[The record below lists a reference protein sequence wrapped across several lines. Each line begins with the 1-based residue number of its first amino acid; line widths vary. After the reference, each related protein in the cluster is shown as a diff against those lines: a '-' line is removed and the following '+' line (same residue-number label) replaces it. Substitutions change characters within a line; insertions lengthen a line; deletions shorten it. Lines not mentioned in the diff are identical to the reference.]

1 MISEILKYRRRK
13 RYLEDAVNV
22 TLGALVGVAAGVLF
36 APQSGEETRAQIAQQ
51 SKEAALKAKDVAED
65 LTDAVGEKYSEFQD
79 YSKDLIEKVKKNVE
93 EGVEFTKEQ
102 IDALEEA
109 AGEIADEA
117 KDKVK
122 EAKRDVKETASN
134 VKDTA
139 EDVKDDL
146 KQAKDDVKKDVK
158 KKPNK

>member
-79 YSKDLIEKVKKNVE
+79 YSKDLIEKVKKNAE